1 MNIKVDLILLTSRKR
16 KSDNRHPVVIRLME
30 DRERKY
36 KRIGYY
42 YHLDEW
48 DQKRNQPKK
57 ASNEVLRVLKNEQSK
72 YLDKISKLQADGEEV
87 SLDTIMGDVQ
97 KNKKPAKVLQYFQK
111 TIAKLKIDSIGNSNV
126 YQFVYKSFKTFL
138 YAKQNKIEVE
148 NLKRQYKDEDLKGT
162 KDIKFTELNKIL
174 LDSYNNWMIKRN
186 ANPRTRSLY
195 FRTLKA
201 LYNKAV
207 YDPDVRLSG
216 DAMPFGTKED
226 KSKFAVSQFSKK
238 TKKRAITSVDIAKIK
253 ALDLSDKRTLD
264 EARDYFLFGVYGMG
278 IDFVDIARLTW
289 SDFNTKTSR
298 IEYVRYKTRSRTDEL
313 VDFEIDEYTLPII
326 NKYRPKNEIL
336 QPNDYIFSKIL
347 NRHIHTTEAQRHNR
361 IRKVIT
367 RVNRKLKTIA
377 DKAEIYQPLS
387 TKWTRHTFASILK
400 LEVKASINE
409 ISELLRHGDVKT
421 TEIYLKDLEVEDKD
435 ALVRKMK
442 NIIG

>member
-1 MNIKVDLILLTSRKR
+1 MNIKVDLILLTSRTR

-30 DRERKY
+30 GRERKY
-36 KRIGYY
+36 KRVGQY
-42 YHLDEW
+42 YHEDEW
-48 DQKRNQPKK
+48 DFSRNLPKK
-57 ASNEVLRVLKNEQSK
+57 ASNEVTRVLKNEQTK
-72 YLDKISKLQADGEEV
+72 YLDKISKLQADGENV
-87 SLDTIMGDVQ
+87 SLDTIMGDVK
-97 KNKKPAKVLQYFQK
+97 KNKQSAKVLNYFK
-111 TIAKLKIDSIGNSNV
+111 DTIIKLKKESIGNSNV

-138 YAKQNKIEVE
+138 YAKQNKIEVD
-148 NLKRQYKDEDLKGT
+148 NLKRQYRDEELKGT

-195 FRTLKA
+195 FRTIKA
-201 LYNKAV
+201 LYNKAI
-207 YDPDVRLSG
+207 YDPDVRLSA
-216 DAMPFGTKED
+216 DTIPFGSKED
-226 KSKFAVSQFSKK
+226 KTKFAISQFSKK
-238 TKKRAITSVDIAKIK
+238 TKKRAITSADIAKIK
-253 ALDLSDKRTLD
+253 SLDLSDNSTLE

-289 SDFNTKTSR
+289 SNFNTKTSR
-298 IEYVRYKTRSRTDEL
+298 IEYVRYKTRSKTDEL
-313 VDFEIDEYTLPII
+313 IDFEVDEYTLPMI

-336 QPNDYIFSKIL
+336 QPNDYIFGKIL

-367 RVNRKLKTIA
+367 RVNRNLKTIA
-377 DKAEIYQPLS
+377 NDSEVNQPLS

-421 TEIYLKDLEVEDKD
+421 TEIYLKELEVGDKD
-435 ALVRKMK
+435 AIVKKMK